1 MEKLRNLIRN
11 HLENDGRII
20 STWMIVT
27 EEFAMEASKKTPVVE
42 VCSWENHTKMLEKT
56 GVRLVAW
63 KSCVNGGFSSIRCL
77 TTPEWSRFR

>member
-27 EEFAMEASKKTPVVE
+27 EEFAMEASKKNS
-42 VCSWENHTKMLEKT
+42 CT
-56 GVRLVAW
+56 GGL
-63 KSCVNGGFSSIRCL
+63 
-77 TTPEWSRFR
+77 